1 MKDTTRIKILR
12 DLRKMI
18 DSDDDFGPECDGDF
32 EQECFSCQAH
42 KALNVLEAM
51 YGDILNKK

>member
-1 MKDTTRIKILR
+1 MKDTTRIKILK

-18 DSDDDFGPECDGDF
+18 DSDEDFGPECESF
-32 EQECFSCQAH
+32 EEECYSCQAH